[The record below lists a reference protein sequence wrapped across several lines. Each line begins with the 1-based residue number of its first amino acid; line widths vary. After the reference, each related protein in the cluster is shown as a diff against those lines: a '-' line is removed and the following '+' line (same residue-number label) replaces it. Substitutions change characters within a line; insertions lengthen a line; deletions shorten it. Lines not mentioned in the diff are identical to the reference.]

1 MKQKIQLSESQ
12 LRNLIKESVLA
23 ELDKRKVMPSKY
35 YEIFKNRVIN
45 ASHGRLGDVD
55 KAVIEF
61 YKDFKKRVPNEGFTI
76 DNLMELADN
85 IENGGD
91 RTHERGGTI
100 GGHKIKDADGWWG
113 ANMGK
118 FLEEKKVRL
127 TESQL
132 HKLIKESVMK
142 ALVKEWRE
150 LTASEKEWRD
160 IEREREDKK
169 CAKENDDAVEKSKF
183 AKKMLGKKSGELDEI
198 SVDMMR
204 NARDKFG
211 DTYGPNL
218 IDDTSNPMG
227 PKDHQFYPKKIHYKP
242 TKDGKDFSVH
252 MNNFND
258 AIAKSEMEE
267 IKNLGDEELTKRA
280 EQIWNR
286 YSKDA
291 DFEEYDR
298 DGGEVW
304 GNVILEVDGWEFSTD
319 GSGFGHR
326 DYNLDWEITG
336 DSVEFTAPDGR
347 SGWFSI

>member
-1 MKQKIQLSESQ
+1 MGQKIQLSESQ
-12 LRNLIKESVLA
+12 LRNLIKESV
-23 ELDKRKVMPSKY
+23 
-35 YEIFKNRVIN
+35 
-45 ASHGRLGDVD
+45 
-55 KAVIEF
+55 
-61 YKDFKKRVPNEGFTI
+61 
-76 DNLMELADN
+76 
-85 IENGGD
+85 
-91 RTHERGGTI
+91 
-100 GGHKIKDADGWWG
+100 
-113 ANMGK
+113 
-118 FLEEKKVRL
+118 
-127 TESQL
+127 
-132 HKLIKESVMK
+132 MK
-142 ALVKEWRE
+142 ALVSEWRG
-150 LTASEKEWRD
+150 LNASEKEWRD
-160 IEREREDKK
+160 IDQKREDEKH
-169 CAKENDDAVEKSKF
+169 AKENDISVEKSKF
-183 AKKMLGKKSGELDEI
+183 AKKMLGKKGGKLDEI
-198 SVDMMR
+198 STDMMR

-211 DTYGPNL
+211 DTYGPKM

-227 PKDHQFYPKKIHYKP
+227 PKDHPFYPKKIHYKP